1 MTQKLKK
8 AVTFHTST
16 IIKKPQSWLLI
27 CFVLLV
33 LNLGAQQNAV
43 IDQVVAVVGKNVIL
57 QSDIENQYIQT
68 RLQRGISGSAE
79 EIRCKI
85 LEEMLFQKL
94 MLNQA
99 ELDSITVTDDQVEE
113 EMERRLRYFIT
124 ELGSQE
130 KLEAYYNKSVVEI
143 KTELRRMVK
152 DQMLGQKVQEGIM
165 ANVEVTPQ
173 EVRLFFKNM
182 SKDSIPMVPA
192 EYEIA
197 QIVKKPPISV
207 DEKMAVKER
216 LSGIRKRILAG
227 ERFSTLAVLY
237 SEDPGSA
244 RKGGELG
251 FYGRGELYPEFEAVA
266 FKLKDGEISE
276 IVETEAGFHII
287 QMIERRGDY
296 VNVRHV
302 LLMTKV
308 SPEALEKAKLQLDSI
323 ALLIRNDSLK
333 FEKAVEKFSEDEN
346 KSNGG
351 MLLNPYTAGIRFEA
365 DMLDPQVSFV
375 IDKLQ
380 VGELS
385 DPVPMKT
392 EDGKDAYRLLKL
404 VVKTTPH
411 QANLKDDYNRIQGWA
426 LQQKK
431 ENAVE
436 EWIRSKSKY
445 AFVDIHPDFKSCQ
458 FDFNWKTE

>member
-1 MTQKLKK
+1 MNLTNHQTLRMKHYQLKLI
-8 AVTFHTST
+8 A
-16 IIKKPQSWLLI
+16 
-27 CFVLLV
+27 FVAFIFLSIPAI
-33 LNLGAQQNAV
+33 AQQAAV
-43 IDQVVAVVGKNVIL
+43 IDQVVAVVGNNVIL

-68 RLQRGISGSAE
+68 RLQKGISGSAKD
-79 EIRCKI
+79 IRCKI
-85 LEEMLFQKL
+85 LEDMLFQKL
-94 MLNQA
+94 LLNQA
-99 ELDSITVTDDQVEE
+99 ELDSITVTDDQVEQ
-113 EMERRLRYFIT
+113 EMERRLRYFIN

-130 KLEAYYNKSVVEI
+130 KLEAYYNKSVSEI
-143 KTELRRMVK
+143 KNELRRMVK
-152 DQMLGQKVQEGIM
+152 DQILGQKVQDEIM
-165 ANVEVTPQ
+165 TTVVVTPQ
-173 EVRLFFKNM
+173 EVRTFFKNM

-197 QIVKKPPISV
+197 QIVKNPPISV
-207 DEKMAVKER
+207 DEKLAVKER
-216 LSGIRKRILAG
+216 LNEMRKRILAG

-266 FKLKDGEISE
+266 FKLREGEISE

-296 VNVRHV
+296 INVRHI

-308 SPEALEKAKLQLDSI
+308 SPLALEKAKNQLDSI

-333 FEKAVEKFSEDEN
+333 FEAAVEKFSEDAN

-351 MLLNPYTAGIRFEA
+351 MLLNQYTAGIRFEA
-365 DMLDPQVSFV
+365 EMLDPQVSFV

-385 DPVPMKT
+385 EPVPMKT

-404 VVKTTPH
+404 ILKTNPH
-411 QANLKDDYNRIQGWA
+411 QANLKDDYNRIQEWA
-426 LQQKK
+426 LQEKKQK
-431 ENAVE
+431 AVE
-436 EWIRSKSKY
+436 NWIRNKSKN
-445 AFVDIHPDFKSCQ
+445 AFVDVHPDFKACT
-458 FDFNWKTE
+458 FEFNWKTE